1 MALTFLCPVHRDWV
15 YFHPQEALSYL
26 ESSQHQGESLLQ
38 QQNWHEAIAHLG
50 CAYEATEILME
61 LQGAGKSF
69 LLSRLT
75 SLAIL
80 LATSFNQ
87 LNEHDCAQ
95 LVLKQAQQN
104 LQQAADIS
112 LGNKPRLAYI
122 QECLFSIRTSQEQFK
137 VKHMFKQPALTAQVH

>member
-1 MALTFLCPVHRDWV
+1 
-15 YFHPQEALSYL
+15 
-26 ESSQHQGESLLQ
+26 LQ

-95 LVLKQAQQN
+95 LVLKQALQN

-137 VKHMFKQPALTAQVH
+137 VKHMFEQPALTAQVH